1 MFALRG
7 LAIAGTAVLAAS
19 VLALV
24 RGEAQPGTSRYQG
37 AEQSAPGFAGSEAC
51 RSCHEEQFTAWAGS
65 THGTAGGDPG
75 PETVIAP
82 FGGPPIRFADAVVSP
97 VVDGEERYVF
107 VVERAGR
114 PPMELV
120 VSGVI
125 GRGHMVGGGTQGF
138 VSRFPDGTERF
149 LPFDYSEDADTW
161 FCNTAFVGGFW
172 VPGADRAR
180 LRADAGWLPV
190 TGEMRLT
197 DCGDWPPVR
206 ILGTNRRFANCQNCH
221 GSQIEVEYRPEV
233 ERYET
238 RVGTLQI
245 NCESCHGPALAHVE
259 RASAASGARARGEP
273 VSANG
278 PPRALATL
286 DIDASLDVCFQ
297 CHALKRAVGD
307 LPPRT
312 MADYSLGLPLIGDS
326 PYLPDGRIAT
336 FGYQQT
342 HRSSACYLFGSM
354 TCVDCHDPHSQD
366 YRDVFGNPLNGRF
379 DDRQCTACH
388 ASKAADPE
396 AHTFHPAG
404 SSGAACTSC
413 HMPYIQHPE
422 LSEAVPYARSDHTIS
437 IPRPGFD
444 EEAGLGSACA
454 GCHRDMSA
462 ADLARQAA
470 AWWGDIAPHRTEVAA
485 LVAATDPGAPRGDL
499 DRALAAAAAQGS
511 RHGVA
516 KLMAV
521 DAWVR
526 GRVLGGE
533 GAPGGLDDVPG
544 RALATMADDDDEDV
558 RAAAAAALHASHG
571 GDPDVRALLDA
582 VSRGASDPERLRA
595 RWAAALV
602 QWAAAAEKAGGPAA
616 ALPLLRR
623 AQEAR
628 PGSPEVL
635 VALGAGL
642 AAAGDI
648 AQAVQ
653 VYLEALRQRPG
664 DPVALVNLGLGLEA
678 LGRED
683 DAAGVYEEAV
693 RARPTEALAHF
704 NLGNT
709 RFRRGDFAGA
719 IDSYRAAV
727 RHDSGLA
734 RAHYYL
740 AVSLINTGRAEEAL
754 PSLYDALEFAPG
766 DTEIQ
771 EVIRQVEAALRG
783 GTAG

>member
-1 MFALRG
+1 MSALRG
-7 LAIAGTAVLAAS
+7 LGIAATAVLAAS

-24 RGEAQPGTSRYQG
+24 GGDVEPGTSRYQATG
-37 AEQSAPGFAGSEAC
+37 QSAPGFAGSEAC
-51 RSCHEEQFTAWAGS
+51 RSCHTEQFDAWEGS

-75 PETVIAP
+75 PETVVAP

-97 VVDGEERYVF
+97 VVDGEGRYVF

-114 PPMELV
+114 PPTELV

-190 TGEMRLT
+190 TEEMRLT

-221 GSQIEVEYRPEV
+221 GSQIEVEYRPDA

-238 RVGTLQI
+238 QVATLQI

-259 RASAASGARARGEP
+259 RAGAASLARERGESP
-273 VSANG
+273 SAPG
-278 PPRALATL
+278 PTPPPLATL
-286 DIDASLDVCFQ
+286 DVDASLAVCFQ

-366 YRDVFGNPLNGRF
+366 YRDVFGDPLNGRF

-388 ASKAADPE
+388 ASKVADPE

-422 LSEAVPYARSDHTIS
+422 LSDAVPYARSDHTIS

-444 EEAGLGSACA
+444 EEAGLESACA

-462 ADLARQAA
+462 AELARQAT

-485 LVAATDPGAPRGDL
+485 LVAATDPGATRGDL

-526 GRVLGGE
+526 GRVLGGA
-533 GAPGGLDDVPG
+533 GAPGGLDDVAG
-544 RALATMADDDDEDV
+544 RALATLVGDDDEDV
-558 RAAAAAALHASHG
+558 RAAAAAALHASRG

-582 VSRGASDPERLRA
+582 ASRGAPDPERLRVL
-595 RWAAALV
+595 WAAALM
-602 QWAAAAEKAGGPAA
+602 QWAAAAEKVGGAAA

-642 AAAGDI
+642 AAAGDV

-653 VYLEALRQRPG
+653 VYLEALRRRPG
-664 DPVALVNLGLGLEA
+664 DPVALVNLGQGLEA

-693 RARPTEALAHF
+693 RARPIEALAHL
-704 NLGNT
+704 NLGNI

-719 IDSYRAAV
+719 IESYRAAV
-727 RHDSGLA
+727 ANDPGLA
-734 RAHYYL
+734 RAHFYL
-740 AVSLINTGRAEEAL
+740 AVSLINTGRVEEAL
-754 PSLYDALEFAPG
+754 PSLHDALEFAPG
-766 DTEIQ
+766 DAEIQ
-771 EVIRQVEAALRG
+771 DVIRQVEAALRG
-783 GTAG
+783 GGV